1 MNIIKTLRKIY
12 LSIFLASLT
21 LFVCCNITKEKS
33 RNIVENNQVAFYSKL
48 DSTMYSI
55 DLEKNKKIKLFTFE
69 TNNHSSV
76 KWPCWSPD
84 GKKIAYMGQRNGV
97 YGSYYFDLHSKK
109 HTKFWEG
116 DYKKGDLAVPGG
128 VMDWHKDL
136 GPLIGI
142 KENEIGNTDTHVLKD
157 SLFKTFEKGNT
168 ETYDFFKLRDTAYI
182 NLTQNKWDQRTHPQQ
197 IFWTFFVRAH
207 SNGNISFWGTEEDE
221 NNGFGENL
229 YIIDSNGENRKK
241 IFNYPEGVNG
251 AGANMLEYDISE
263 DGKWLL
269 FSLDGDI
276 VLIELENP
284 ESTINLTNSKDQI
297 DIMPKFNSNDTK
309 IVYSSG
315 NGEHFNIFTM
325 DFDGENK
332 QVHTTG
338 KNYYVQSRYKLN
350 Y

>member
-1 MNIIKTLRKIY
+1 MTP
-12 LSIFLASLT
+12 
-21 LFVCCNITKEKS
+21 S
-33 RNIVENNQVAFYSKL
+33 RNLHKTSKP
-48 DSTMYSI
+48 
-55 DLEKNKKIKLFTFE
+55 K
-69 TNNHSSV
+69 V
-76 KWPCWSPD
+76 
-84 GKKIAYMGQRNGV
+84 R
-97 YGSYYFDLHSKK
+97 
-109 HTKFWEG
+109 
-116 DYKKGDLAVPGG
+116 YKLAVDRLAIEGS
-128 VMDWHKDL
+128 
-136 GPLIGI
+136 LIGI

-241 IFNYPEGVNG
+241 IFNYPEGVYG

-284 ESTINLTNSKDQI
+284 ENTINLTNSKDQI
-297 DIMPKFNSNDTK
+297 DIFLSLILTILKSFTVAEM
-309 IVYSSG
+309 G
-315 NGEHFNIFTM
+315 NISTFLQWILMEKT
-325 DFDGENK
+325 NK
-332 QVHTTG
+332 CILPVKTIT
-338 KNYYVQSRYKLN
+338 YKVGIN
-350 Y
+350 